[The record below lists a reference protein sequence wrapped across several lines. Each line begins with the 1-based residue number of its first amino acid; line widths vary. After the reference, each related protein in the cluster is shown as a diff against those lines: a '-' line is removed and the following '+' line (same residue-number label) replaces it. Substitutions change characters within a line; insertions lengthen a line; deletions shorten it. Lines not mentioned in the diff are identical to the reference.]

1 MWIKK
6 LRVKLFEPWI
16 KMTLEVNTQFEVNQ
30 NYLEISLYLTSTP
43 PRDRFSGTKFIRVV
57 FGIFLLTGKFD

>member
-1 MWIKK
+1 MLCKNWKKLVTLLPRMWIKM

-30 NYLEISLYLTSTP
+30 NYLEISL
-43 PRDRFSGTKFIRVV
+43 
-57 FGIFLLTGKFD
+57 

>member
-43 PRDRFSGTKFIRVV
+43 PGPVFWNQVHSGGFWDFS
-57 FGIFLLTGKFD
+57 LDW